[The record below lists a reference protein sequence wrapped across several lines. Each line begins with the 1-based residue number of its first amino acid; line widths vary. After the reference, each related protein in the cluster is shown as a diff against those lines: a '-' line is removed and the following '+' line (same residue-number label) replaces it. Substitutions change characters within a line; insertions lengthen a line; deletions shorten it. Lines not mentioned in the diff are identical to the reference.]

1 VTEAALVKA
10 IAERAKRYFLC
21 GRLFCSEAL
30 LYTFNLGLSGGLPPE
45 VVKLASG
52 FPEGIGT
59 SGCTCGA
66 LSGGVL
72 VLGLFCGRERPGDRS
87 WRRPM
92 KLAAELHDSF
102 KEAFG
107 ATCCRVLTRNI
118 ERGSREHFLRCGEIT
133 GRTSELVGTI
143 LLREKPELVTRADM
157 QFLSSSPGLLKKLLC
172 GHDG

>member
-1 VTEAALVKA
+1 VTQAALLKA
-10 IAERAKRYFLC
+10 IAQWARRYFLS

-30 LYTFNLGLSGGLPPE
+30 LYTFNLGLSGGFPPE

-72 VLGLFCGRERPGDRS
+72 VLGLFCGRKRPGDRS
-87 WRRPM
+87 WRRSM

-102 KEAFG
+102 KETFG
-107 ATCCRVLTRNI
+107 STCCRVLTRNI
-118 ERGSREHFLRCGEIT
+118 RRGSKDHFLRCGEIT
-133 GRTSELVGTI
+133 GRTAELAGTI
-143 LLREKPELVTRADM
+143 LLREKPGLATQADVH
-157 QFLSSSPGLLKKLLC
+157 FLNSSQSFLKKLLS
-172 GHDG
+172 GHDW

>member
-10 IAERAKRYFLC
+10 IAGRAKRYFLS

-30 LYTFNLGLSGGLPPE
+30 LYTFNLALGGGFPPE
-45 VVKLASG
+45 VVRLASG
-52 FPEGIGT
+52 FPEGIGR

-72 VLGLFCGRERPGDRS
+72 VLGLFCGRKRPGDRS

-102 KEAFG
+102 KKAFG
-107 ATCCRVLTRNI
+107 ATCCRVPTRNI
-118 ERGSREHFLRCGEIT
+118 KRGSKVHLLRCAEIT
-133 GRTSELVGTI
+133 ERTAELVGTI
-143 LLREKPELVTRADM
+143 LLSEKPELTTRADVE
-157 QFLSSSPGLLKKLLC
+157 FLSSSPSFPTSPLC